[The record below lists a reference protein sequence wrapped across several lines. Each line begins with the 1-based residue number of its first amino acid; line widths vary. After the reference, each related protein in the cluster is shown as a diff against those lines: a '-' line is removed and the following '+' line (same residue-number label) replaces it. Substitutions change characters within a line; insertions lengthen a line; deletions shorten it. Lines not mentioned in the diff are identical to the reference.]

1 MNDFIRHK
9 TLAHS
14 LPNHHI
20 HYQIMTAES
29 YLTTLIGD
37 EIEGNRNWSAF
48 VDGKNGFFY
57 GIPFNARCVVKFNP
71 LNKSLTEIGPDLS
84 EGIYKWRCGVRAN
97 TGNIYC
103 APADA
108 DHILKIDPIQGTV
121 ETLDNLELP
130 ETGDCLWASGA
141 LASDNSIYYMPADA
155 RRIMKLNPN
164 NDTLSSVGDDLGEDE
179 YKYSGTVVGND
190 TNFVYGIP
198 HEAACILKF
207 DPANPDTTSIVGEEA
222 EERFRCE
229 KGVLC
234 GDGYIYDVNI
244 HGQVLQI
251 DTTSNNYTW
260 IGDPIYSGRGQGW
273 GNPIVGADKCIY
285 WPPRDANRVLM
296 FDPETQQLPSLVG
309 DDLGEG
315 YGKWPNGALASDGA
329 IYCIPYFSTQVLV
342 IDPFKE
348 ISMKIKDNFR
358 QHPQELGRLF
368 VKDGKCDETF
378 YKSAVRKF
386 GVEKVFQLI
395 EECAPLDV
403 EWADTRDSNALP
415 LFMIA
420 ASCENSA
427 VSVIY
432 HLLRRN
438 VHDALSGNDEG
449 VSKKR
454 KRGST

>member
-1 MNDFIRHK
+1 LCRDG
-9 TLAHS
+9 
-14 LPNHHI
+14 HI
-20 HYQIMTAES
+20 YA
-29 YLTTLIGD
+29 
-37 EIEGNRNWSAF
+37 GN
-48 VDGKNGFFY
+48 
-57 GIPFNARCVVKFNP
+57 
-71 LNKSLTEIGPDLS
+71 
-84 EGIYKWRCGVRAN
+84 
-97 TGNIYC
+97 
-103 APADA
+103 
-108 DHILKIDPIQGTV
+108 
-121 ETLDNLELP
+121 
-130 ETGDCLWASGA
+130 GA
-141 LASDNSIYYMPADA
+141 
-155 RRIMKLNPN
+155 
-164 NDTLSSVGDDLGEDE
+164 
-179 YKYSGTVVGND
+179 
-190 TNFVYGIP
+190 
-198 HEAACILKF
+198 
-207 DPANPDTTSIVGEEA
+207 
-222 EERFRCE
+222 
-229 KGVLC
+229 
-234 GDGYIYDVNI
+234 
-244 HGQVLQI
+244 GQVLQI

-260 IGDPIYSGRGQGW
+260 IGDRIFSGRGRGW
-273 GNPIVGADKCIY
+273 GDAIVGADKCIY
-285 WPPRDANRVLM
+285 WPPLGANRVLK

-315 YGKWPNGALASDGA
+315 YGKWMGGALASDGA

-378 YKSAVRKF
+378 FESSLRKF
-386 GVEKVFQLI
+386 GGEKVFQLI
-395 EECAPLDV
+395 EECLPLDA

-438 VHDALSGNDEG
+438 VHDALSGNEDG